1 MCPRSLSPSQPTFAG
16 YAVLDTTC
24 HKTVCSG
31 SWLQGQQKL
40 LRQHKMA
47 IKTKLEKEGF
57 QFGFG
62 PVQFSS
68 EL

>member
-1 MCPRSLSPSQPTFAG
+1 M
-16 YAVLDTTC
+16 LDTTC